1 MKTPMPTKKTER
13 LQLRFSPEEKKMLI
27 EKSAEARMTVS
38 DYIAALVEN
47 KKITVV
53 ENIPDLIYEVRKI
66 GVNINQIAHIANSQR
81 YIDNEL
87 LTKAIQGLNEIKS
100 LVQKILSEVYNAD
113 EHTIKSLERKINEL
127 IERVDNFGNSQN
139 P

>member
-1 MKTPMPTKKTER
+1 MPTKKTER

-127 IERVDNFGNSQN
+127 IERVDNFGNSQGN
-139 P
+139 